1 MRLGSND
8 RIAGAQVATMGVKR
22 PAERD
27 RAASRAR
34 LNELRGKLPFI
45 SHRALAAFLK
55 IAATGELPECGSR
68 KEIAAARDTAVF
80 ENTPFGPIHKVI
92 KLPSSDGG
100 TISLEIQSPQAMLY
114 KCARSSKSFAN
125 LLRRTFEKHP
135 PSPTKPWDILMY
147 CDEVL
152 PGNALSYNP
161 QRKSWGV
168 YWTIMQFEEAI
179 TDEDTRGPPPHIIIT
194 TAAAAALGI
203 TNKGS
208 DRACR
213 IKHGANCTLPYCSIT
228 LQCMA

>member
-55 IAATGELPECGSR
+55 IAATEELPECGSR